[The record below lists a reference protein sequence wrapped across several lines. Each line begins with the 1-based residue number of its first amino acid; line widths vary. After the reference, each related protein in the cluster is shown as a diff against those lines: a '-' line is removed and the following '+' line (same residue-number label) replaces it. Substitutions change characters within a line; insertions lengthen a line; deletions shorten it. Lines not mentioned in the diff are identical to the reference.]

1 MDIKYKKDI
10 AKRIKQL
17 RKEYDLTQE
26 ALAKR
31 LGLGN
36 KSSIANYESGKMAPC
51 DSIKIDLCKL
61 FNCSMDYLMG
71 LSEIRLPSQKYQK
84 LETQLKSAEMVYK
97 HFHKANQSEIK
108 WLQRQID
115 IKDNY
120 CNMIWC
126 LGVDYDGYETPEGLK
141 SLIDE
146 LVNLA
151 KKAEINDD
159 KYAMYEGCGNKFYNI
174 LHEEVTAPKEEYL
187 KDEEN

>member
-51 DSIKIDLCKL
+51 DSIKIELCKL

-71 LSEIRLPSQKYQK
+71 LSEIRLPSQKHQK
-84 LETQLKSAEMVYK
+84 LEAQLKSAEMVYK
-97 HFHKANQSEIK
+97 HFYKANQSEIK
-108 WLQRQID
+108 WLERQIK

-120 CNMIWC
+120 CDMIWC

-146 LVNLA
+146 LVDLA
-151 KKAEINDD
+151 KKAARNDD

-174 LHEEVTAPKEEYL
+174 LQEEVIAPKEEYL